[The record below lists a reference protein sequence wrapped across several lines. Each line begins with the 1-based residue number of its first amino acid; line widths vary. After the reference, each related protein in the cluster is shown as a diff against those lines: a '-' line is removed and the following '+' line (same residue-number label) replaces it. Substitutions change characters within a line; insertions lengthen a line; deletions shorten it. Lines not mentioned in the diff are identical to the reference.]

1 MKEDCQTSGTMQTK
15 SELTKLLG
23 CKSVLIVKKKKKN
36 ESRGKLQIDVKAETR
51 KK

>member
-23 CKSVLIVKKKKKN
+23 CKSVLIVKKKN